1 LSFLRSGQTPATRL
15 GDNPAVKLPLVIL
28 LTVLAHLAFTG
39 ARMSASLYALKLDA
53 STFSVGLLM
62 SLWALLPM
70 LLAIFVGR
78 MIDRVGAFR
87 PLAWA
92 AFVFTLGV
100 LLPVVWPGLPAL
112 YVMATVCGTA
122 FMVYHVALNNIVGGI
137 GEPASR
143 ATNFSW
149 LALGFSI
156 GGFSGPL
163 VAGMAIDGFS
173 HRAAF
178 GILALS
184 AAAALVPML
193 VWRRLLPDAPRPGSG
208 TGGTQRIGDLLRVPA
223 LRNAFLASMVLATG
237 WDLYTFVMPVY
248 GSRIGLAAT
257 AIGVIMG
264 AFAAATFFVRLL
276 MPAISRRVK
285 EWPVIVAAMAIAG
298 TVYAFFPFAT
308 SMPLLMALSFL
319 LGIGLGCAQPMI
331 MALLYTA
338 SPPGRQGEVIGVRSL
353 MMNAS
358 HTALPL
364 GFGALGSVLG
374 IGPIFWLMSVGLL
387 TAGFTLHR
395 RLLRRTRH

>member
-1 LSFLRSGQTPATRL
+1 M
-15 GDNPAVKLPLVIL
+15 KLALVIL

-39 ARMSASLYALKLDA
+39 ARMSASLYALKLGA
-53 STFSVGLLM
+53 STFTVGVLM

-70 LLAIFVGR
+70 LLAVLVGR

-87 PLAWA
+87 PLAWSA
-92 AFVFTLGV
+92 GVFTLGV
-100 LLPVVWPGLPAL
+100 LLPALWPGLPAL
-112 YVMATVCGTA
+112 YLMATVCGTA
-122 FMVYHVALNNIVGGI
+122 FMVYHVALNNIVGAI
-137 GEPASR
+137 GQPSSR
-143 ATNFSW
+143 AANFSW

-156 GGFSGPL
+156 GGFGGPL
-163 VAGMAIDGFS
+163 VAGFAIDGFS

-178 GILALS
+178 AILAVP
-184 AAAALVPML
+184 AALALVPML
-193 VWRRLLPDAPRPGSG
+193 AWRRLLPDAPRPASG
-208 TGGTQRIGDLLRVPA
+208 PGGAQRIGDLLRVPA
-223 LRNAFLASMVLATG
+223 LRNAFLASLVLATG

-257 AIGVIMG
+257 TIGVIMG

-285 EWPVIVAAMAIAG
+285 EWPVIVAAMAISG
-298 TVYAFFPFAT
+298 TAYSLFPFAT

-338 SPPGRQGEVIGVRSL
+338 SPPGRQGEVIGVRTL
-353 MMNAS
+353 MLNAS

-364 GFGALGSVLG
+364 AFGALGSVLG
-374 IGPIFWLMSVGLL
+374 IGPIFWLMSSGLL
-387 TAGFTLHR
+387 GSGWVLYR
-395 RLLRRTRH
+395 RLLRRTGD